1 MSPKISKLKSLSSES
16 REHQEI
22 IDEAHSLGCVK
33 AKVIQTKN
41 IELANWVKL
50 HCQYGCS
57 YYGKRFTCPP
67 CSPTTEEMSE
77 ILMDY
82 HKAIVVEAEDSEK
95 VLELILKV
103 EESLR
108 KKGFYKAFGIGA
120 LPCNLC
126 EVCTIETN
134 CKYPEKARP
143 TFQACGIDVPAIMS
157 HLGWD
162 NGKVITPC
170 TSSHSTGMVLI
181 N

>member
-1 MSPKISKLKSLSSES
+1 MTSKITKLKNLPTEV
-16 REHQEI
+16 RDHQEI
-22 IDEAHSLGCVK
+22 INEANNLGCVK

-41 IELANWVKL
+41 IELGNWIKL

-67 CSPTTEEMSE
+67 CSPTSDEMSE

-82 HKAIVVEAEDSEK
+82 QKAIVVQAENSEK
-95 VLELILKV
+95 VLDLILKLEIV
-103 EESLR
+103 LK

-126 EVCTIETN
+126 EVCTIDTT

-143 TFQACGIDVPAIMS
+143 TFQACGIDVPQIMN

-170 TSSHSTGMVLI
+170 TSSHTMGMVLI